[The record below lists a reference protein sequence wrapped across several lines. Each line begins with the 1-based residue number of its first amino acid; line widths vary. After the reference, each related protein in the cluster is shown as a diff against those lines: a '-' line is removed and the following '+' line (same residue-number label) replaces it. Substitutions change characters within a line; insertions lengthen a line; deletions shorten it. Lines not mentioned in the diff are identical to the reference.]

1 MCGCALPLT
10 VTPRSLPLSA
20 STGLPAAALRQL
32 PRSSTL
38 VRAKGRA
45 GADSPAGSTRARLRV
60 GQGEAPERRLY
71 EQQQLDI
78 DAGPDRIR
86 AAASLL
92 RHRNTRLGTWRP
104 CTQP

>member
-1 MCGCALPLT
+1 MSVHGA
-10 VTPRSLPLSA
+10 
-20 STGLPAAALRQL
+20 GGAALLQDLQRGRRGWL
-32 PRSSTL
+32 A
-38 VRAKGRA
+38 RAKGTA
-45 GADSPAGSTRARLRV
+45 EADSPAGSTRARLRV

-92 RHRNTRLGTWRP
+92 QHSKARLGTRRP
-104 CTQP
+104 CA